1 MRTSL
6 DEALLMEIR
15 SFQSQKDV
23 VDAVVTGIIEL
34 AGQAAPNKLNVVLT
48 GGGIGI
54 EVVRQLGVSGI
65 SPSQLRVIFC
75 DERFVPA
82 DSPDRNESQALQ
94 AWPDLTNADLL
105 AYPLPEDGLEQAAAT
120 FSQRLN
126 QDFGPVNQDAD
137 VFDLVLLGVGEDG
150 HIASL
155 FPGVQHPSN
164 WIVSE
169 FSSPKP
175 PVERLSLSYE
185 ALNRSKRV
193 WFVTAGAQKADAVR
207 RALDGEVPASRV
219 SGNQET
225 IWWIDKTISDEL

>member
-1 MRTSL
+1 
-6 DEALLMEIR
+6 MEIR
-15 SFQSQKDV
+15 SFQSQKDT

-34 AGQAAPNKLNVVLT
+34 AGQAAPHKLNVVLT

-94 AWPDLTNADLL
+94 AWPELAKADLL
-105 AYPLPEDGLEQAAAT
+105 AYPIPDDGLEQAAAT

-126 QDFGPVNQDAD
+126 KEFGTVNQDAE

-155 FPGVQHPSN
+155 FPGAQHPSN

-169 FSSPKP
+169 SSSPKP
-175 PVERLSLSYE
+175 PTERLSLSYE

-193 WFVTAGAQKADAVR
+193 WFVTAGAQKANAVR
-207 RALDGEVPASRV
+207 RALEGQVPASRV
-219 SGNQET
+219 IGTQET

>member
-1 MRTSL
+1 
-6 DEALLMEIR
+6 MEIR

-34 AGQAAPNKLNVVLT
+34 ADQAAPNKLNVVLT

-94 AWPDLTNADLL
+94 AWPELAKADLL
-105 AYPLPEDGLEQAAAT
+105 AYPIPDDGLEQAAAT

-126 QDFGPVNQDAD
+126 KEFGTVNQDAE

-155 FPGVQHPSN
+155 FPGAQHPSN

-169 FSSPKP
+169 SSSPKP
-175 PVERLSLSYE
+175 PTERLSLSYE

-193 WFVTAGAQKADAVR
+193 WFVTAGAQKANAVR
-207 RALDGEVPASRV
+207 RAVEGQVPASRV
-219 SGNQET
+219 IGTQET